1 MKSIIWASCFAAFA
15 STAAVAQPRA
25 PEILPEAPKLRPV
38 LLPGGELRCYRT
50 AGPKL
55 VSLRSADNGRTWGAP
70 QDECPLP
77 QAMGGGVAALDK
89 QGEIHVILMHARGSG
104 TPADT
109 RFIDLWHCGTAEG
122 RTKWTEPQRI
132 WEGYCG
138 SVMDVKVLSS
148 GRLVVPFAAWKKP
161 GEEVA
166 KDTGS
171 NYSTAVYSD
180 DGGQTWTLSPSKLTA
195 PCTAGYNGNN
205 YGAIEPT
212 ILELKDGRVW
222 MLMRTQAGM
231 LYESFSK
238 DGAEWSPAQ
247 PTKFRTS
254 TSPAALERLAD
265 GQIIL
270 FWNHCEMPPRHAGQG
285 VYGGRD
291 ALHAAITADE
301 GRTWQGFREVYRDPR
316 RNETPPKTGDRGT
329 AYPLAT
335 TAQNG
340 VVVLAT
346 GQGNRRNLLLIDPA
360 WVTATEQ
367 TDDFSRGLG
376 AWHIWKE
383 FGPAA
388 GFWRDRKSGP
398 GLIDHPDE
406 AGKKVL
412 LIGRPDELDAD
423 CASWNFPAASRGKLT
438 LRLMPRE
445 GWRGLSVA
453 LTDRFFN
460 PGDDR
465 GESAAVFC
473 QQFGVGDLPS
483 GKWTELTFEWDLAR
497 QACRVRRG
505 GQAMADLPLIAS
517 TKHGISYLRL
527 RSLAKQVDIAGCLV
541 ESVSMAG
548 ELAPQQP

>member
-1 MKSIIWASCFAAFA
+1 MPRICGVSLALFTISIAA
-15 STAAVAQPRA
+15 AQPRA
-25 PEILPEAPKLRPV
+25 PEILPDAPKLRPV
-38 LLPGGELRCYRT
+38 LLPGGELRCYRPQ
-50 AGPKL
+50 GPAL
-55 VSLRSADNGRTWGAP
+55 VSLRSSDNGRTWSKP
-70 QDECPLP
+70 QEECPLP
-77 QAMGGGVAALDK
+77 QAMGGGVATLDK
-89 QGEIHVILMHARGSG
+89 RGEIHVILMHARGSG
-104 TPADT
+104 MPAAT
-109 RFIDLWHCGTAEG
+109 RFIDLWHCGTSEG
-122 RTKWTEPQRI
+122 RTKWTEAKRI

-148 GRLVVPFAAWKKP
+148 GRIVVPFAAWKKL

-166 KDTGS
+166 PDTGS

-180 DGGQTWTLSPSKLTA
+180 DGGQNWTVSPSKLTA
-195 PCTAGYNGNN
+195 PCTPGYNGNN

-238 DGAEWSPAQ
+238 DGADWSPAQ

-265 GQIIL
+265 GRIIL

-291 ALHAAITADE
+291 ALHAAISADE
-301 GRTWQGFREVYRDPR
+301 GRSWQGFREVYRDPR

-335 TAQNG
+335 TAQDG
-340 VVVLAT
+340 TVILAT

-360 WVTATEQ
+360 WITATQ
-367 TDDFSRGLG
+367 QSDDFSRGLE

-388 GFWRDRKSGP
+388 GFWRDRKAGP
-398 GLIDHPDE
+398 QPIDHPSQ
-406 AGKKVL
+406 AGKKAL
-412 LIGRPDELDAD
+412 LIARPDELDAD
-423 CASWNFPAASRGKLT
+423 CASWNFAASSRGKLT
-438 LRLMPRE
+438 LRLMPRA

-460 PGDDR
+460 PGDGR
-465 GESAAVFC
+465 GETEAVFC
-473 QQFGVGDLPS
+473 RQFGTDELPS
-483 GKWTELTFEWDLAR
+483 GQWTELTFDWDLAKSE
-497 QACRVRRG
+497 CRVTRG
-505 GQAMADLPLIAS
+505 GELLAPLPVVAS
-517 TKHGISYLRL
+517 TPHGVSYLRL
-527 RSLAKQVDIAGCLV
+527 RSLAKEPDAAGCLV
-541 ESVSMAG
+541 ESVSFSNNAG
-548 ELAPQQP
+548 PQ